1 MSYVHY
7 FGVEKDWVD
16 AGLVGFN
23 YSMIK
28 KHNGNWQAAFAEIK
42 KIGEEL
48 LPKLGYTKAKC
59 EVSYMTADKFKTF
72 SDFFSC
78 IITGL
83 GDVRDEKSKENAKHL
98 PLVNF
103 CVRSMGYESLTDL
116 KSKWESPT
124 AFLKSIDPEHGTII
138 DHDVEV
144 EKLKKE
150 RYEKK
155 KEEIKAEKKKKNMFD
170 AGVFLANLFGVEKFT
185 VLYTPEGLYLRG
197 FELVDERIAAGNPQ
211 ALLKVTD
218 YIMDKI
224 AGAIIR
230 VDQSQYNRIFKGNEL
245 MRRLA
250 DISRRHDP
258 LSDKLGELEAGY
270 FEDGAI
276 DKICDLLGLTR
287 DIDRIKVRKWMYNS
301 VAAMM
306 TQPFNG
312 MDISGNYLPSCVN
325 DYFLILQGAQGLG
338 KSEFCRKLLKGWQ
351 TYAATMDN
359 IININDYNLKAGMI
373 TSQFVYCDEV
383 TTFTPTRM
391 EKIKQITSAPTVS
404 IRFLYDR
411 MNSERN
417 KRCSFIGCANPQ
429 PLLTDKTGNRR
440 FLICNVD
447 ISDESREFIYSEKEM
462 NNLVFEAW
470 AEAVFHVRT
479 EAKVRVF
486 TRDEEDQIN
495 KDNAQEAFETALQE
509 EMSSYISDE
518 GDKMLFGSN
527 QNKLFE
533 EFCKHANIAINQYQY
548 DLMKKEFIS
557 YLKAKH
563 PHALVRRKVKGV
575 LGYGLIV
582 HSKLGVDIE
591 EEIPTTEQKQDSF
604 SSVVAQVKDE
614 VFTSKIK
621 MYEVLAK
628 KTGLHKNEV
637 RAYLTQ
643 FYKVDMKKSSGN
655 RSYMIVTA

>member
-1 MSYVHY
+1 MSYLYY
-7 FGVEKDWVD
+7 FGVEKEWVD
-16 AGLVGFN
+16 AGLMGFD
-23 YSMIK
+23 YSMKK
-28 KHNGNWQAAFAEIK
+28 KHNDNLQAAFAEIR
-42 KIGEEL
+42 KIGEEI
-48 LPKLGYTKAKC
+48 LPKLGYTKGKC
-59 EVSYMTADKFKTF
+59 EFSYMTANKFKTLG
-72 SDFFSC
+72 DFFSC
-78 IITGL
+78 IVSGIC
-83 GDVRDEKSKENAKHL
+83 DPREEKSKENAKHL
-98 PLVNF
+98 PLVDF

-124 AFLKSIDPEHGTII
+124 AFLKSIDPQYGIMI
-138 DHDVEV
+138 DVDAQIE
-144 EKLKKE
+144 EIKKE

-170 AGVFLANLFGVEKFT
+170 AGAFLAGLFGVEKFT

-197 FELVDERIAAGNPQ
+197 FELADERITAGNPQ

-218 YIMDKI
+218 YILDKI
-224 AGAIIR
+224 AGTIIR
-230 VDQSQYNRIFKGNEL
+230 ADLSLYNRIFKGNEL

-258 LSDKLGELEAGY
+258 LSDKLGELEAAY

-312 MDISGNYLPSCVN
+312 MDINGNYLPQSVN
-325 DYFLILQGAQGLG
+325 DYFLILQGAPAMG
-338 KSEFCRKLLKGWQ
+338 KSEFCRKFLKGWQ

-359 IININDYNLKAGMI
+359 IVNINDYNLKAGMI

-383 TTFTPTRM
+383 STFTASRM
-391 EKIKQITSAPTVS
+391 EKIKQTTSAPTIN

-429 PLLTDKTGNRR
+429 PLLTDRTGNRR

-447 ISDESREFIYSEKEM
+447 ISDESREFIYTEKEM
-462 NNLVFEAW
+462 NSLVFEAW

-486 TRDEEDQIN
+486 TRAEEDQIN
-495 KDNAQEAFETALQE
+495 KDNTQETFETALQE
-509 EMSSYISDE
+509 EMSSFISDD
-518 GDKMLFGSN
+518 GDKMIFGSN

-533 EFCKHANIAINQYQY
+533 EFCKHAEIMINQYQY
-548 DLMKKEFIS
+548 DVMKKEFIS

-604 SSVVAQVKDE
+604 SSVVAEVKNE

-643 FYKVDMKKSSGN
+643 FYKVDVKKSCGN
-655 RSYMIVTA
+655 RNYMIVTA